1 MCYCPVRRGASTTA
15 CTVAPELLLFYCS
28 PVWFATPQSA
38 VPCLEVLN
46 CSLVVTLSRRRLLT
60 EHLSNA
66 YAPLSITQL
75 SHSSTASVCLCHMC
89 WGRDSEKPGLSS
101 TQSKHG
107 VDTAVDL
114 DWFTDRHVS
123 CFSVYMWYIIVHLY
137 ISGYCTNRVLTNF
150 YSTIILTTMA

>member
-1 MCYCPVRRGASTTA
+1 MLLPSEAGSIDDGLYCSTWAASILLFTCLICYTTERCPMSGGA
-15 CTVAPELLLFYCS
+15 ELLFSRHTVTSATSHRAFVKRLR
-28 PVWFATPQSA
+28 PVVHHTA
-38 VPCLEVLN
+38 
-46 CSLVVTLSRRRLLT
+46 VTLF
-60 EHLSNA
+60 
-66 YAPLSITQL
+66 
-75 SHSSTASVCLCHMC
+75 TASVCLCHMC